1 MEIRELSERLEKL
14 SARYGEHLGIERD
27 GDWFL
32 LKLQEEVGELTQA
45 YLQVTGRAR
54 TKGRTAEEIRDTFQL
69 EFADVFCQLLLL
81 ARHFDVD
88 VPREIER
95 KWLTHEV
102 WPFGLGLFGGDGE
115 HYEEDYGGDDQD
127 PGRAEA

>member
-1 MEIRELSERLEKL
+1 MDLRRLSDDLETVSQRYAETFGIR
-14 SARYGEHLGIERD
+14 RD
-27 GDWFL
+27 ATWFL

-54 TKGRTAEEIRDTFQL
+54 SKGRTADEIRDAFQL

-88 VPREIER
+88 VPTEIER
-95 KWLTHEV
+95 KWLAHE
-102 WPFGLGLFGGDGE
+102 
-115 HYEEDYGGDDQD
+115 DD
-127 PGRAEA
+127 

>member
-1 MEIRELSERLEKL
+1 MEIEELSGRLEKL
-14 SARYGEHLGIERD
+14 SARYGEVLGFERD

-54 TKGRTAEEIRDTFQL
+54 TKGKSAEELRDGFQL

-95 KWLTHEV
+95 KWLAHESA
-102 WPFGLGLFGGDGE
+102 L
-115 HYEEDYGGDDQD
+115 
-127 PGRAEA
+127 R

>member
-1 MEIRELSERLEKL
+1 VEIRELSERVEKL
-14 SARYGEHLGIERD
+14 SAKYGDYLGIERD

-32 LKLQEEVGELTQA
+32 LKFQEEVGELTQA

-54 TKGRTAEEIRDTFQL
+54 TKGLSAEEIRDGFQL

-95 KWLTHEV
+95 KWLSRDRLITE
-102 WPFGLGLFGGDGE
+102 
-115 HYEEDYGGDDQD
+115 
-127 PGRAEA
+127 

>member
-1 MEIRELSERLEKL
+1 VEIRELSERVEKL
-14 SARYGEHLGIERD
+14 SAKYGDYPGIERD

-32 LKLQEEVGELTQA
+32 LKFQEEVGELTQA

-54 TKGRTAEEIRDTFQL
+54 TKGLSAEEIRDGFQL

-95 KWLTHEV
+95 KWLSRDRLITE
-102 WPFGLGLFGGDGE
+102 
-115 HYEEDYGGDDQD
+115 
-127 PGRAEA
+127 